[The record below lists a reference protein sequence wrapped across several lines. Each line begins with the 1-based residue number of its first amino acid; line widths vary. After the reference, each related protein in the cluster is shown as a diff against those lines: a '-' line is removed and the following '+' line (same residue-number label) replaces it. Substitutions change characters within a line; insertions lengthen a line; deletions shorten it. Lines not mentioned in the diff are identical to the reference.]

1 MLKSI
6 ETVIARPL
14 LWRIGFNSLWLLLAR
29 VISQGLMLIFS
40 ILVARYLGETGL
52 GQYAFIASIIFLGNI
67 ATTFGMDTLLIRE
80 IAKTRETKTNL
91 VPAALWI
98 QLALSIAFIAAIF
111 FGGSAFT
118 NKTPETIFALKLYA
132 LSLIPLALYTTIS
145 AILRA
150 FERMDLYLTL
160 NASAALAQTG
170 GAWWLLTTH
179 ANLVEL
185 VYLLLGIQI
194 VAALFAVALGKWQIP
209 GFAFQWHLPRA
220 ELQPILRA
228 AMPFALLITLAVV
241 YQRLGVLMLSTLAG
255 DAATGSFSAAARIVE
270 AIKMVPQA
278 FLGSLFPIMAHRAF
292 TSKPNMLFQN
302 SLLALVGFGALAATA
317 IYVFAQPT
325 IELLYGASFQSSV
338 PALQILGWSM
348 IPYAISAH
356 TSLELVSKN
365 RERVVLIITL
375 ISLVIAFALNLA
387 LIPGFGVIGVCAS
400 ALASECAQ
408 AIMFRMVAQ

>member
-14 LWRIGFNSLWLLLAR
+14 LWHVGFNSLRLLLAR
-29 VISQGLMLIFS
+29 IISQGLLLVFS

-52 GQYAFIASIIFLGNI
+52 GQYAFIASIVFLGNI

-80 IAKTRETKTNL
+80 IAKTRESKTNL
-91 VPAALWI
+91 VSAALWI

-111 FGGSAFT
+111 FGGGAFT
-118 NKTPETIFALKLYA
+118 NKTPETIFALKLYT
-132 LSLIPLALYTTIS
+132 LSLLPLALYTILS

-160 NASAALAQTG
+160 NTIVALAQTG
-170 GAWWLLTTH
+170 GAWWLLTTR

-209 GFAFQWHLPRA
+209 GFAFQWRVPHA

-228 AMPFALLITLAVV
+228 AMPFALLLTLAVV

-278 FLGSLFPIMAHRAF
+278 FLGSLFPIMARRAF
-292 TSKPNMLFQN
+292 TSKRNKLFQN
-302 SLLALVGFGALAATA
+302 SLLALVGFAALSAGM
-317 IYVFAQPT
+317 IHLLAQPT
-325 IELLYGASFQSSV
+325 IDLLYGTGFQSSV
-338 PALQILGWSM
+338 SALQILGWSL

-356 TSLELVSKN
+356 ASLELVSKN
-365 RERVVLIITL
+365 RERAALMITL
-375 ISLVIAFALNLA
+375 ITLLVAGALNLA
-387 LIPGFGVIGVCAS
+387 LIPGFGVVGACWS
-400 ALASECAQ
+400 ALASEWIQ
-408 AIMFRMVAQ
+408 AVLFLRVAK